1 MTDKKNLESIVP
13 FSKKSRILYVE
24 DNEKNMQST
33 LYVLKEFFDTIILAR
48 DGLEGL
54 NIYKKDYDK
63 SGAKIDI
70 VISDINMPNLDGV
83 GLVESIYKIDAKQ
96 KIIILS
102 AHDEAKYLLPLINMG
117 VSAFI
122 QKPLT
127 LSSILKALNP
137 IYLENDSEYII
148 NLKDTH
154 KFDMNLKVLYCNSE
168 KIKMTTNDVK
178 LIELFLSN
186 KDQYFSLQELHTH
199 LFFTEPYRD
208 FNIESIR
215 GILKRLRAKLPNDL
229 ILNNKTLGFKI
240 DL

>member
-1 MTDKKNLESIVP
+1 VTDKENLENIVP
-13 FSKKSRILYVE
+13 FSKKSRVLYVE

-33 LYVLKEFFDTIILAR
+33 LYVLKEFFDTIILAT

-54 NIYKKDYDK
+54 DIYKKNYDK
-63 SGAKIDI
+63 FGTKIDI
-70 VISDINMPNLDGV
+70 VISDINMPNLDGI

-137 IYLENDSEYII
+137 IYLENKNII

-168 KIKMTTNDVK
+168 KIKITTNDIK

-229 ILNNKTLGFKI
+229 IINNKTLGFKI

>member
-1 MTDKKNLESIVP
+1 MTDKENLIKIVT
-13 FSKKSRILYVE
+13 FSKKSKILYIE
-24 DNEKNMQST
+24 DNDKNMQST
-33 LYVLKEFFDTIILAR
+33 LYVLKEFFDTIILAT

-54 NIYKKDYDK
+54 NIYKKNGDT
-63 SGAKIDI
+63 IDI

-83 GLVESIYKIDAKQ
+83 GLVESIYRIDAKQ

-102 AHDEAKYLLPLINMG
+102 AHDESEYLLPLITMG

-127 LSSILKALNP
+127 LSSILKALDP
-137 IYLENDSEYII
+137 IYLENKSENII

-154 KFDMNLKVLYCNSE
+154 KFDMNLKILYCNSE
-168 KIKMTTNDVK
+168 KIKMTTNDIK

-186 KDQYFSLQELHTH
+186 KDQYFSLEAIHTH
-199 LFFTEPYRD
+199 LFFTEPSKD
-208 FNIESIR
+208 FNVESIR
-215 GILKRLRAKLPNDL
+215 GILKRLRAKLPNNL
-229 ILNNKTLGFKI
+229 IINNKTLGFKI